1 MEENG
6 NTHLKIRVSDLKK
19 KMLKIKKKS
28 PEKLIAVWKLGPFIV
43 RMQFVV

>member
-1 MEENG
+1 LTEPTNYPKNSTNE
-6 NTHLKIRVSDLKK
+6 
-19 KMLKIKKKS
+19 LKIKKKS